1 MNSRKNETSKVSHG
15 TFQSPFFPAVEIFET
30 IILWHSWNPE
40 KASSIYNM
48 IDYDV
53 FAKLVRKDRE
63 CER

>member
-1 MNSRKNETSKVSHG
+1 MKLQKFLMG
-15 TFQSPFFPAVEIFET
+15 TFPSPFFPAVEIFET

-63 CER
+63 CKR